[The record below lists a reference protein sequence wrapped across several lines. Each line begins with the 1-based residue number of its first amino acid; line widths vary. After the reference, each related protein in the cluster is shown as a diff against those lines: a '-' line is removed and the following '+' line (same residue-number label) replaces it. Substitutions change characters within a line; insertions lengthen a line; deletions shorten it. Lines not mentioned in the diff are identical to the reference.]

1 MTNKEIQ
8 IMKTI
13 REIRTLLFD
22 TNFHAVIGSEEMT
35 NSEARKYLYDQ
46 DDQDKEINFKQ
57 EKDHV
62 LIW

>member
-1 MTNKEIQ
+1 
-8 IMKTI
+8 MKTI

-22 TNFHAVIGSEEMT
+22 NNFHAVIGSDEMT
-35 NSEARKYLYDQ
+35 NSDARKYLYDQ
-46 DDQDKEINFKQ
+46 DDQDKEVNFQQ